1 MNFEKR
7 ERIESV
13 LSFYSV
19 KKLTESI
26 DEIADAML
34 KDGFEYSDVKE
45 YIKENLEEILGK
57 QKYKIKFVY
66 LSINLKK

>member
-7 ERIESV
+7 ERIKSV

-57 QKYKIKFVY
+57 QRFKIKFVY
-66 LSINLKK
+66 